1 MNKSFGKLL
10 IESMRLAGVSV
21 DELAREVGVE
31 RSTILRWRTG
41 QVKRPRYRSDVLR
54 CAQPLKLT
62 PEETDKLLSA
72 AGFRPEHDAQ
82 RSSEVPLL
90 FRKAGGL
97 LTGLDTATLVCHLE
111 EWKIIHSTVQ
121 ELLISTSSIT
131 LQTRG
136 KLTEKVAF
144 SIENDWLRFCE
155 PKVNRIERSFSQLK
169 FVNHPSVDQLSLLL
183 KRDSDQYLV
192 RRIRDLEIT
201 NPDSIRRLQSSVY
214 ELIDMLEE
222 VLTLADLYILEIV
235 RELAHAV
242 G

>member
-1 MNKSFGKLL
+1 
-10 IESMRLAGVSV
+10 
-21 DELAREVGVE
+21 
-31 RSTILRWRTG
+31 
-41 QVKRPRYRSDVLR
+41 
-54 CAQPLKLT
+54 
-62 PEETDKLLSA
+62 
-72 AGFRPEHDAQ
+72 
-82 RSSEVPLL
+82 
-90 FRKAGGL
+90 L